1 MSGQATTQFS
11 YQSQKELTIWS
22 GYPEFKPIK
31 GFEKPETATRTFK
44 YSKHGHVYAYSTNEG
59 AKVFD
64 ASTLK
69 QLSEIK
75 RSNIIDLWL
84 SPQGSYLATWE
95 RPTKLEDGSGSKNL
109 IIWDTK
115 TGEEIASFS
124 QKAQNNWNF
133 QWTDDEKY
141 CARMV
146 TGEVQFWDSKN
157 VGKAVWARLQLE
169 GVSYFSLSPGKA
181 PAVAVFVP
189 ERKGAPGIIRMYSIP
204 SFSNPV
210 SNKTFY
216 KADNVQMFWNDL
228 GTNLLVLTQTEVD
241 KTGKSY
247 YGETNLYYLAVAGNF
262 DCRVPLDKEGPV
274 HDVAWG
280 PDSKEF
286 AVVYGSMPSQ
296 ATLYDHRAN
305 PIHNFGINPRNF
317 VRFNPQGRT
326 ICIAGF
332 GNLNGTVDLW
342 DRKTLKKINT
352 FSAPNAS
359 HCEWSPCGKYLMT
372 ATLTPRLRV
381 DNGFKVWHHS
391 GSLIYE
397 EALEELF
404 QVGWRPEAVSKY
416 PSIRNISPAPTP
428 IKVLPT
434 NKPIQKS
441 AAPTGAYRPPH
452 MRGGAAPTSL
462 AEREAMLSRG
472 QSPGGANRRH
482 VPGATSKGSPSN
494 KNNKSQ
500 SSSSSSSNKPNSSS
514 NNNNSNNNNVSSSA
528 TSNQNG
534 KPLNNLTP
542 EEKQK
547 KIRNLEKK
555 LRQINELKEKRSRG
569 DSLEPAQI
577 QKLASEATVLR
588 DLAALK

>member
-1 MSGQATTQFS
+1 
-11 YQSQKELTIWS
+11 
-22 GYPEFKPIK
+22 
-31 GFEKPETATRTFK
+31 
-44 YSKHGHVYAYSTNEG
+44 
-59 AKVFD
+59 
-64 ASTLK
+64 
-69 QLSEIK
+69 
-75 RSNIIDLWL
+75 
-84 SPQGSYLATWE
+84 
-95 RPTKLEDGSGSKNL
+95 
-109 IIWDTK
+109 
-115 TGEEIASFS
+115 
-124 QKAQNNWNF
+124 
-133 QWTDDEKY
+133 
-141 CARMV
+141 
-146 TGEVQFWDSKN
+146 
-157 VGKAVWARLQLE
+157 
-169 GVSYFSLSPGKA
+169 
-181 PAVAVFVP
+181 
-189 ERKGAPGIIRMYSIP
+189 MYSIP
-204 SFSNPV
+204 SFATPV

-241 KTGKSY
+241 KTGRSY

-274 HDVAWG
+274 HDVTWG

-296 ATLYDHRAN
+296 ATLFDHRAN
-305 PIHNFGINPRNF
+305 PIHNFGVIPRNF

-332 GNLNGTVDLW
+332 GNLNGTIDLW
-342 DRKTLKKINT
+342 DRKSLKKVNT
-352 FSAPNAS
+352 FSAPNSS

-391 GSLIYE
+391 GTLIYE
-397 EALEELF
+397 ESLDELY
-404 QVGWRPEAVSKY
+404 QVGWRPEPASKY
-416 PSIRNISPAPTP
+416 PAIRNTSPAPTP
-428 IKVLPT
+428 IKILPSA
-434 NKPIQKS
+434 KPVQKS

-472 QSPGGANRRH
+472 QTPGGAGGRRH
-482 VPGATSKGSPSN
+482 VPGASKASSN
-494 KNNKSQ
+494 KNNNKSH
-500 SSSSSSSNKPNSSS
+500 SSSTSSSSSNSKPNSANNASS
-514 NNNNSNNNNVSSSA
+514 
-528 TSNQNG
+528 TTQNG

-569 DSLEPAQI
+569 DALEPAQV
-577 QKLASEATVLR
+577 K
-588 DLAALK
+588 